1 MYALLNDLTTGF
13 DNLSEGKEK
22 VWIYIFKIVVI
33 LLTPYL
39 LILNPVII
47 AIANVFWYK
56 KIALYDED
64 VEKIYGIKLTFWK
77 FMAICYAYAGLCYRA
92 VWTIW

>member
-1 MYALLNDLTTGF
+1 MYALLKDMSTGF
-13 DNLSEGKEK
+13 DKLSEGKEK
-22 VWIYIFKIVVI
+22 VLIYIFKIMVI

-39 LILNPVII
+39 LVLNPVIM

-56 KIALYDED
+56 KTALYE
-64 VEKIYGIKLTFWK
+64 ESIEEIYGFKLTYWK
-77 FMAICYAYAGLCYRA
+77 FIAVCYAYAGLCYKA